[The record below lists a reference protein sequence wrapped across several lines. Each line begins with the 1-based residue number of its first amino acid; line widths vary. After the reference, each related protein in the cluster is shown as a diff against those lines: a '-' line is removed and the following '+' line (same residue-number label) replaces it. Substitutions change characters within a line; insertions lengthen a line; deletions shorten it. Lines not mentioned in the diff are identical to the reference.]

1 MSVTSGFFNS
11 LNGDRRYDARQ
22 MSAIFDGIINDGVLA
37 NIGTAFAVKAAGGN
51 DIHIGIG
58 RAWFNSAWL
67 YNDAVLT
74 LTIEPSE
81 VLLDRWDAVV
91 IEIDHSAGVRSGD
104 IKVVTGTA
112 SSDPQY
118 PTLTKSTEVNQY
130 PLAYIL
136 CPANSSSITQA
147 EITNMI
153 GTSECPFVTGILQ
166 VQSIDHIVA
175 QWEAQ
180 WNQWFSKTT
189 TAGDAEMDQWFTD
202 TKAEFDAWFNSLQ
215 LILEGDVATALAMQV
230 LELQNRFE
238 TLAAERAIYYSIESS
253 TDEEILDSEGNTIES
268 HTAFPLCT
276 GHGGVG
282 GSAGQAAEQRY
293 YDATLIA
300 SGWSDE
306 APHTQTVAV
315 TGLRATDRPIIDILI
330 SDDYATAKLEAFNY
344 GYIYRIVAKDDAI
357 TAYSTAK
364 LDTDLNL
371 QLGVIR
377 T

>member
-37 NIGTAFAVKAAGGN
+37 NIGTAFAVNAAGGN
-51 DIHIGIG
+51 DINVGIG

-74 LTIEPSE
+74 LTIAPSE

-91 IEIDHSAGVRSGD
+91 IEIDHSASGRKGD

-180 WNQWFSKTT
+180 WNQWFSKLVDE
-189 TAGDAEMDQWFTD
+189 GDTEMAQWLAD
-202 TKAEFDAWFNSLQ
+202 TKASFDTWFGDLQ
-215 LILEGDVATALAMQV
+215 VVLEGDVATNLAAEV

-238 TLAAERAIYYSIESS
+238 TLALERAIYYPLE
-253 TDEEILDSEGNTIES
+253 DANGEAILDSYDNPIQAA
-268 HTAFPLCT
+268 TAFPVCEG
-276 GHGGVG
+276 GHGGVV
-282 GSAGQAAEQRY
+282 SSTFDDIRFL
-293 YDATLIA
+293 ATI
-300 SGWSDE
+300 GMDWEGDV
-306 APHTQTVAV
+306 APFTQVIPIKGMRSTDKPIVDLLPSEVYEVAQEE
-315 TGLRATDRPIIDILI
+315 
-330 SDDYATAKLEAFNY
+330 LESYTF
-344 GYIYRIVAKDDAI
+344 IYRIVTDVDSIKVYARYK
-357 TAYSTAK
+357 TTV
-364 LDTDLNL
+364 DLNV

-377 T
+377 NG